1 MNALEVKELT
11 KIYSEFTLDKV
22 GFCVQQGHICGLI
35 GRNGAGKSTTIKGIM
50 RLISADGA
58 VSVFGKDI
66 YSEETAVKQMIGYV
80 GGGFRYY
87 PMNTLAAVRK
97 AYAPFYKTWDQ
108 GRYQRFLAQFELI
121 ESKKVKE
128 LSEGMKVKFA
138 LALALSHGAKLLIMD
153 EPTSGLD
160 PLSREEFCDVILRLV
175 SEEGV
180 SVLFSTHITSDLMRI
195 ADDIVYI
202 SRGKILAACP
212 LKELLGKY
220 RLGRFSSLAEA
231 TAANAIG
238 VKSVKDGYEGLLLL
252 DNLKYGNAGN
262 AEITAAAIDNIIVH
276 LERANEV
283 KKHVKSD

>member
-11 KIYSEFTLDKV
+11 KVYPEFTLDKV
-22 GFCVQQGHICGLI
+22 SFCVPQGHISGLI
-35 GRNGAGKSTTIKGIM
+35 GRNGAGKSTTIKGILW
-50 RLISADGA
+50 LIAAEGDVA
-58 VSVFGKDI
+58 VFGRDIIKD
-66 YSEETAVKQMIGYV
+66 EMAVKQMIGYV

-87 PMNTLAAVRK
+87 PMNTLAAIRK
-97 AYAPFYKTWDQ
+97 AYAPFYPTWNQ
-108 GRYQRFLAQFELI
+108 GKYEKFLAQFALSER
-121 ESKKVKE
+121 KKVKE

-160 PLSREEFCDVILRLV
+160 PLSREELCDIILQLV
-175 SEEGV
+175 REEGV

-202 SRGKILAACP
+202 SQGKILAACP

-220 RLGRFSSLAEA
+220 KLAHFSSLADA

-238 VKSVKDGYEGLLLL
+238 VKLVKDGYEGLLSCDTQRLNGVTL
-252 DNLKYGNAGN
+252 SDA
-262 AEITAAAIDNIIVH
+262 TIDNIIVH
-276 LERANEV
+276 LEKANEE
-283 KKHVKSD
+283 KRHG